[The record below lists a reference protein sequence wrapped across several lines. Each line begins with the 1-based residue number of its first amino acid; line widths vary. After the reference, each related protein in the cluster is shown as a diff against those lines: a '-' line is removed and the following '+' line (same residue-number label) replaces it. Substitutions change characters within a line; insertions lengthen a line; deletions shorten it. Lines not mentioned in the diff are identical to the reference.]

1 LESAPAHFE
10 ALARTIE
17 QGPED
22 AHAISNALKPLTR
35 SRREALSPA
44 EALIEQLHPWVAF
57 GIMPLFA
64 LANAGVLVR
73 GMSVG
78 GSSGLVALGVSIGL
92 VLGKPVGIMLVTGIA
107 LKLRLV
113 RLPAGIGLAHLL
125 VLGSVAGIGFTM
137 ALFIAQLAFVDGQLL
152 AAAKLGVLTASAAA
166 GGLGLALGR
175 ILLSA
180 PEANNSIALS
190 ADEAERSTER

>member
-1 LESAPAHFE
+1 
-10 ALARTIE
+10 
-17 QGPED
+17 
-22 AHAISNALKPLTR
+22 
-35 SRREALSPA
+35 
-44 EALIEQLHPWVAF
+44 LIEQLHPWVAF